1 MDTLFGIIGPIF
13 WGLLL
18 LSALVFVHEGGHFL
32 AARACG
38 VRVLEF
44 FLGMPCRFNVHH
56 VSKRI
61 GTKFGVTPLLLG
73 GYAEICGMDPTE
85 VDCAPQV
92 LAAIHRHGTV
102 RVDLLAQELDLKVSD
117 VEEACSLL
125 YGWGSIVPSD
135 EASDHDADDEV
146 SSRDFPLAFAS
157 AARDAQGNTIYDG
170 RSFDRSSATKVGEPW
185 DPPMD
190 DRAFFELERSHTY
203 VGKGF
208 WKRAFM
214 LVAGIAVNILTGF
227 LLVIAVYSVL
237 GVSMPIDANVL
248 GEIVADSPAEAAG
261 LKQGDCVI
269 AVNGERVDSWLELL
283 DAFDAADHEGE
294 VELDLWRPNNVDMAF
309 DHLPIDD
316 SFDSGSWAHE
326 NGTFLTVGVSFD
338 DDGLLGISA
347 PTQVVRLNPLQSC
360 QIAIDNIVA
369 TAQSVGS
376 LLNPRHTMEVLDNST
391 SVVGI
396 SVMSAQA
403 AAEGP
408 ATFLNLAALISF
420 SLGFMNLLPIPPLD
434 GGKLVIEA
442 IQAVTRRKVPIKV
455 QTAISMVGIGLFG
468 LLFIYMLG
476 SDIVRFF

>member
-1 MDTLFGIIGPIF
+1 M
-13 WGLLL
+13 
-18 LSALVFVHEGGHFL
+18 
-32 AARACG
+32 
-38 VRVLEF
+38 
-44 FLGMPCRFNVHH
+44 
-56 VSKRI
+56 
-61 GTKFGVTPLLLG
+61 
-73 GYAEICGMDPTE
+73 
-85 VDCAPQV
+85 
-92 LAAIHRHGTV
+92 
-102 RVDLLAQELDLKVSD
+102 
-117 VEEACSLL
+117 
-125 YGWGSIVPSD
+125 
-135 EASDHDADDEV
+135 
-146 SSRDFPLAFAS
+146 
-157 AARDAQGNTIYDG
+157 
-170 RSFDRSSATKVGEPW
+170 
-185 DPPMD
+185 
-190 DRAFFELERSHTY
+190 
-203 VGKGF
+203 
-208 WKRAFM
+208 
-214 LVAGIAVNILTGF
+214 
-227 LLVIAVYSVL
+227 
-237 GVSMPIDANVL
+237 
-248 GEIVADSPAEAAG
+248 
-261 LKQGDCVI
+261 
-269 AVNGERVDSWLELL
+269 NGERVDSWLELL

-403 AAEGP
+403 AAEDP

-442 IQAVTRRKVPIKV
+442 IQAVARRKVPIKV